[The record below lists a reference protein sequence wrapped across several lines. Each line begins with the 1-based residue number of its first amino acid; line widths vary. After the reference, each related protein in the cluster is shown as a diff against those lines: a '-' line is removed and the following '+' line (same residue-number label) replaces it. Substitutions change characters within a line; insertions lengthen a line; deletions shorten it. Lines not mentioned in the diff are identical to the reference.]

1 MTTPL
6 QAEFDQTLE
15 DIKAFYV
22 YALPRSPAARRQ
34 KRVTQWGSA
43 ILIVGLGLLVFYLI
57 GYGFPPPAF
66 GFVYI
71 ALAALG
77 AAYLTPGM
85 IYKQHMKQVLGLY
98 EREDYRQLLG
108 PTQVEL
114 RPDAVA
120 VTSPIGTAN
129 IEWPG
134 IAEIAT
140 TADHLFLQRDS
151 LSALVIPRRAFAD
164 AAAFDRFVEA
174 ARLYH
179 RNAIG
184 RPE

>member
-1 MTTPL
+1 MTPL
-6 QAEFDQTLE
+6 QAEFDQTIE
-15 DIKAFYV
+15 DIKAFYA
-22 YALPRSPAARRQ
+22 YGLPRAPAARRQ
-34 KRVTQWGSA
+34 KRITQIGSA
-43 ILIVGLGLLVFYLI
+43 ILVVGVGVLVCYLI

-66 GFVYI
+66 GWIYI
-71 ALAALG
+71 GLAALG

-108 PTQVEL
+108 PTKVEL
-114 RPDAVA
+114 RPDGVGI
-120 VTSPIGTAN
+120 TSPVGTAN
-129 IEWPG
+129 IEWSA
-134 IAEIAT
+134 IETIAT
-140 TADHLFLQRDS
+140 TAEHLFLQRDS

-164 AAAFDRFVEA
+164 AAAFDRFIEA

-184 RPE
+184 GSE